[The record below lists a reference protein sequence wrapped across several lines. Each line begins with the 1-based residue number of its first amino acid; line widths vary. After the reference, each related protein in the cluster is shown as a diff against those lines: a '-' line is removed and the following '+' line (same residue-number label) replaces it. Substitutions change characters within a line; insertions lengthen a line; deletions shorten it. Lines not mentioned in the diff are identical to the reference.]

1 MEAKVQSYP
10 FLENIRTPARGGATA
25 RVVEALRE
33 AIVSLELAPGS
44 MIDKAALCDRL
55 GVSRFPVSEGLS
67 RLQSEGL
74 VEILPQKGT
83 IVSLIRLS
91 DAHENMFVRRSL
103 EVEAVRD
110 LAKNIDEPTLI
121 ALRRDLR
128 YQKASVD
135 AGDRQGF
142 HQLDLEFH
150 EILLDALGYPR
161 VKAAAESARQ
171 GLDRIRRLLASPERH
186 ARTRA
191 EHERI
196 VDALAARDGER
207 AAHAMIDHLEAVMV
221 QLVSLANKQPD
232 LFADRENWCP

>member
-10 FLENIRTPARGGATA
+10 FLENIRTPARGSATA

-55 GVSRFPVSEGLS
+55 GISRFPVSEALS

-103 EVEAVRD
+103 EAEAVRE
-110 LAKNIDEPTLI
+110 LAKKIDEPTLT
-121 ALRRDLR
+121 ALRRNLR
-128 YQKASVD
+128 YQKAAVE

-142 HQLDLEFH
+142 HKLDLEFH

-171 GLDRIRRLLASPERH
+171 ALDRIRRLLASPERH

-196 VDALAARDGER
+196 VEALAARDGER

>member
-10 FLENIRTPARGGATA
+10 FLENIRTPARGGATV

-110 LAKNIDEPTLI
+110 LAKNIDEPTLT
-121 ALRRDLR
+121 ALRRNLR

-196 VDALAARDGER
+196 VEALAARDGER
-207 AAHAMIDHLEAVMV
+207 AAHA
-221 QLVSLANKQPD
+221 
-232 LFADRENWCP
+232 

>member
-10 FLENIRTPARGGATA
+10 FLENIRTPARGSATA
-25 RVVEALRE
+25 RVIEALRE

-55 GVSRFPVSEGLS
+55 GISRFPVSEALS

-103 EVEAVRD
+103 EAEAVRE
-110 LAKNIDEPTLI
+110 LAKKIDEPTLT
-121 ALRRDLR
+121 ALRRNLR
-128 YQKASVD
+128 YQKAAVE

-142 HQLDLEFH
+142 HKLDLEFRKVVH
-150 EILLDALGYPR
+150 KLADDGDRSILRIAYTKNDFEFRIVLDAVAAKAVVDVR
-161 VKAAAESARQ
+161 V
-171 GLDRIRRLLASPERH
+171 
-186 ARTRA
+186 
-191 EHERI
+191 
-196 VDALAARDGER
+196 R
-207 AAHAMIDHLEAVMV
+207 AA
-221 QLVSLANKQPD
+221 
-232 LFADRENWCP
+232 